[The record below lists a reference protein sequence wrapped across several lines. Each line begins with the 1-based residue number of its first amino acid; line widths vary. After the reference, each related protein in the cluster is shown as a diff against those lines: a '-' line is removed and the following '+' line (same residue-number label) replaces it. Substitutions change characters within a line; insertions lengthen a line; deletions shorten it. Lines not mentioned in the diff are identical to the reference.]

1 MLSPSNPEVLVFE
14 LNSDGRI
21 ARVDVFMPDA
31 GGLKPSRRYARIM
44 FAFLPGIPGA
54 DDLRTLARRVDT
66 ARHHGVPNG
75 CVLELDLQVVPQET
89 GGFDPFAM
97 IASGGKPLLL
107 REAVAAI
114 HRAAEDPRVAGL
126 IARVQIPA
134 AAAGPVQELREAIT
148 AFSDVKPSLAW
159 AETYP
164 GTLSYYLAS
173 AFREVW
179 MQPSGTVGLVGFATN
194 ALFLRDA
201 LDKAGIEAQF
211 IARGEY
217 KSAANL
223 FTQDRYTDAHR
234 EADSRLIESLHTQVW
249 KAVADSR
256 HLEPAEVDT
265 LADKAPLLRD
275 DAVTGRLIDRIGFR
289 DEAYA
294 RIGELVGAPDISP
307 ETGDADSDDAPP
319 RLYLSRYARATA
331 SRPTPSMPPIPGRKT
346 KPTIAVVTLHGPIVS
361 GRGGPQLLPIGNSS
375 AGGDTIAAALREAAA
390 DDAVSA
396 IVLRVDSPGGSVTG
410 SETIWREVN
419 RVRDRGKPV
428 VASMGAVAASGGYY
442 VSMSADAI
450 VANAGTITGSIGVV
464 TGKLVARELKD
475 RLGVGSDS
483 VRTNANADAW
493 SINKPFTDEQHAHVE
508 AEADLFYTD
517 FIERVAQGRKMTVE
531 AVDAIARGRVWTGAD
546 ALERGLVD
554 ELGGLRTAITR
565 AKVLAGLEP
574 DADVR
579 IAGYPGS
586 SLMDLLRPKASSQPA
601 AASLPDA
608 VGALLGRS
616 VAGVLSQAERSLTGV
631 SALWLG
637 DYRF

>member
-1 MLSPSNPEVLVFE
+1 MFSFLS
-14 LNSDGRI
+14 
-21 ARVDVFMPDA
+21 
-31 GGLKPSRRYARIM
+31 
-44 FAFLPGIPGA
+44 GIPGA

-66 ARHHGVPNG
+66 ARHHGVPDE
-75 CVLELDLQVVPQET
+75 CVLELDLQAVPQET
-89 GGFDPFAM
+89 SGFDPFAM

-107 REAVAAI
+107 REAIAAI
-114 HRAAEDPRVAGL
+114 HRAAEDSRVAGL

-134 AAAGPVQELREAIT
+134 ASAGPVQELREAIRT
-148 AFSDVKPSLAW
+148 FSDVKPSLAW

-194 ALFLRDA
+194 AMFLRDA

-234 EADSRLIESLHTQVW
+234 EADSKLIESLHTQVW
-249 KAVADSR
+249 KAVAESR
-256 HLEPAEVDT
+256 HLESAEVDE
-265 LADKAPLLRD
+265 LADNAPLLRD
-275 DAVTGRLIDRIGFR
+275 AAVTGRLIDRIGFR

-294 RIGELVGAPDISP
+294 RVAELVGAPGISP
-307 ETGDADSDDAPP
+307 DAGDADSDDAPP
-319 RLYLSRYARATA
+319 RLYLSRYARAAA
-331 SRPTPSMPPIPGRKT
+331 SRPTPSMSPIPGRKT

-361 GRGGPQLLPIGNSS
+361 GRGGPQVLPLGNSS

-396 IVLRVDSPGGSVTG
+396 VVLRVDSPGGSVTG

-419 RVRDRGKPV
+419 RVRDGGKPV

-483 VRTNANADAW
+483 VRTNPNADAW
-493 SINKPFTDEQHAHVE
+493 SINQPFTDEQHAHVE

-517 FIERVAQGRKMTVE
+517 FVARVAQGRKMTVE

-546 ALERGLVD
+546 ALEHGLVD
-554 ELGGLRTAITR
+554 ELGGLRTAIAR

-579 IAGYPGS
+579 LVSFPGS
-586 SLMDLLRPKASSQPA
+586 SMFDFLRPKPSSQPA
-601 AASLPDA
+601 AASLSDA

-616 VAGVLSQAERSLTGV
+616 VVGALTQAERSLTGV

>member
-1 MLSPSNPEVLVFE
+1 
-14 LNSDGRI
+14 
-21 ARVDVFMPDA
+21 
-31 GGLKPSRRYARIM
+31 M

-54 DDLRTLARRVDT
+54 DDLLNLARRVDT

-75 CVLELDLQVVPQET
+75 CVLELDLHAVPHET
-89 GGFDPFAM
+89 SGFDPFAM
-97 IASGGKPLLL
+97 IAGGGRPLLL

-114 HRAAEDPRVAGL
+114 HRAAEDSRVAGL

-134 AAAGPVQELREAIT
+134 ASAGPVQELRAAIT

-179 MQPSGTVGLVGFATN
+179 MQPCGTVGLVGFATN

-249 KAVADSR
+249 RAVAESR
-256 HLEPAEVDT
+256 HLDLAEVDA

-275 DAVTGRLIDRIGFR
+275 DALTGRLIDRIGFR

-294 RIGELVGAPDISP
+294 RIGELVGAPGISP
-307 ETGDADSDDAPP
+307 ETGDADSDDAPQ
-319 RLYLSRYARATA
+319 RLYLTRYARATA
-331 SRPTPSMPPIPGRKT
+331 SLPTPPMPSIPGRKA

-361 GRGGPQLLPIGNSS
+361 GRGGPQALPLGNSS

-390 DDAVSA
+390 DDDVSA
-396 IVLRVDSPGGSVTG
+396 IVLRVDSPGGSVPG

-419 RVRDRGKPV
+419 RVRDRGKPI
-428 VASMGAVAASGGYY
+428 VASMGAVAASGGYF

-450 VANAGTITGSIGVV
+450 IANPGTITGSIGVV

-483 VRTNANADAW
+483 VRTNPNADAW
-493 SINKPFTDEQHAHVE
+493 SINRPFTDEQRARVE
-508 AEADLFYTD
+508 AEADLFYAV
-517 FIERVAQGRKMTVE
+517 FVERVAEGRKMTVE

-554 ELGGLRTAITR
+554 ELGGLRTAIIR

-574 DADVR
+574 DAEVR
-579 IAGYPGS
+579 LVGYPGS
-586 SLMDLLRPKASSQPA
+586 SLMDLLRPKPSSQPA

-608 VGALLGRS
+608 VGALVGRS
-616 VAGVLSQAERSLTGV
+616 VAGLLGQAERSLTGV
-631 SALWLG
+631 TALWLG
-637 DYRF
+637 DHRF